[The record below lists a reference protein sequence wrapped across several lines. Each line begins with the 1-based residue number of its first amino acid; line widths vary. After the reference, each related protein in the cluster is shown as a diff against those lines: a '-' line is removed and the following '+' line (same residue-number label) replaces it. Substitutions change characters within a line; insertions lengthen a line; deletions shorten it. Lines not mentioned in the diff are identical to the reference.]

1 MERILFNPKE
11 NIDYEFIYGVPINQ
25 NGVQKY
31 LLGHIPINKKD
42 KCTVKLL
49 GSNDSVVE
57 IDTNGN
63 FEIELK
69 FKQPLVY
76 EADRLSQKN
85 YYLDFESSLK
95 VEPLNPKLFTI
106 EDPNL
111 LLISG
116 NTIGVQ
122 IHFMESRIETEI
134 NRSVLC
140 SSEMKKD
147 QKNVII
153 IRGNV
158 VNLPDI
164 DCAWKIKVEL
174 FKSEPRANSSQQ
186 LSLIT
191 SPKPKKFQHILTY
204 PTLAP
209 KSNEPDN
216 SYRYNFGKID
226 YSESAMAKE
235 KESMVKLYNAYLN
248 IAKAKSTYNMV
259 NSVVENVVAYKLS
272 LQMVRMRMI
281 KDIKE

>member
-1 MERILFNPKE
+1 MFQTFLLFCNHSTDAFILKGAVLP
-11 NIDYEFIYGVPINQ
+11 Q
-25 NGVQKY
+25 
-31 LLGHIPINKKD
+31 
-42 KCTVKLL
+42 VKLL
-49 GSNDSVVE
+49 GSNDSVME

-95 VEPLNPKLFTI
+95 
-106 EDPNL
+106 
-111 LLISG
+111 
-116 NTIGVQ
+116 
-122 IHFMESRIETEI
+122 I

-147 QKNVII
+147 QKNVIT

-209 KSNEPDN
+209 KSNEPDD
-216 SYRYNFGKID
+216 SYRYNFDKINN
-226 YSESAMAKE
+226 SESAMAKE